1 MSDTSDTSNS
11 SVVFVA
17 EQKRIHVEV
26 HPQPP
31 TPAPSNTS
39 AEETTSGN
47 LFLTPNGFKTVKMTF
62 LSFQKL
68 VSKFLQ

>member
-26 HPQPP
+26 QPQPP

-39 AEETTSGN
+39 AEETTSANSVPDTQGVQN
-47 LFLTPNGFKTVKMTF
+47 SQNDIFVIPETGK
-62 LSFQKL
+62 
-68 VSKFLQ
+68 